1 MDFTRIGAKNSQD
14 VFVYENFNMY
24 ICPDNIFIEP
34 VQNTNVVLSFDR
46 VDFTCQKQVNKG
58 QIPSKCGHQKIA
70 GILGIVRLLVG
81 PYIIIIKEKQLLG
94 KISGHDIWQLRDIDL
109 IPLPKTKLHLND
121 TQVQMDLEYMNMVK
135 QTFSTPY
142 YYFSYTYDLTH
153 TMQRLYNT
161 SPSFLDTPMYERADI
176 RFLWNHYL
184 LTNFCKENSEFC
196 VSVIH
201 GFIAINECKLNGK
214 PFIWTLVSRRS
225 RYRHG
230 PRLLKR
236 GIDHN
241 GNVANFVETEMIVEY
256 NNTRSSYVQTRGS
269 IPLFWSQYPTLKY
282 KPVVQISSNENHFDA
297 ATQHFNE
304 QISFYGQQILIN
316 LIDHRGAEQEL
327 ERKYHDIVNMIDNNN
342 IKYEAFDFHSECKKM
357 RWDRL
362 SILVNRVA
370 HEQDNLKYFLL
381 GSDGKLLISQKG
393 IFRTNCIDCLDRTN
407 VVQSLLARRM
417 LTIMLQKLDILSL
430 GQKVEDQFDFE
441 ALFKTVWADHA
452 DTISI
457 QYSGTG
463 ALKTDFTR
471 TGKRTYNGMLRD
483 LKNSLMRYYKNNL
496 RDGVRQDCIDLVL
509 GSYKVNTEESASLPC
524 PLEVKPALKYFM
536 YPIILMIALA
546 MFMANAVFTS
556 EYNTG
561 TYLFLLFWGT
571 MVICVLSLIFYYGKE
586 FVNYPRLSSF
596 DNGKRL
602 HHHHE

>member
-1 MDFTRIGAKNSQD
+1 MNSTTAD
-14 VFVYENFNMY
+14 IKTTSLIYNEFNMY
-24 ICPDNIFIEP
+24 ICPNNIFIEP
-34 VQNTNVVLSFDR
+34 VQNTNVILNIDR
-46 VDFTCQKQVNKG
+46 IDFTSQKQTNNG
-58 QIPSKCGHQKIA
+58 QIPTESKSQTIA
-70 GILGIVRLLVG
+70 GILGVVKLLIG
-81 PYIIIIKEKQLLG
+81 PYIIIIKKKKFVG
-94 KISGHDIWQLRDIDL
+94 KINGHDIWQLIDIDIL
-109 IPLPKTKLHLND
+109 PIPKTKLHLNE
-121 TQVQMDLEYMNMVK
+121 TQDRMDIEYLNMIK
-135 QTFSTPY
+135 QTFNTPY

-161 SPSFLDTPMYERADI
+161 STSFVNIPMYERADQ

-184 LTNFCKENSEFC
+184 LKNFCMEHHEFC
-196 VSVIH
+196 VPIIH
-201 GFIAINECKLNGK
+201 GFIAINNCILNGK
-214 PFIWTLVSRRS
+214 DFVWTVVSRRS
-225 RYRHG
+225 RNRHG

-236 GIDHN
+236 GIDLN

-256 NNTRSSYVQTRGS
+256 NNTKSSYVQTRGS
-269 IPLFWSQYPTLKY
+269 IPLYWAQYPTLKY
-282 KPVVQISSNENHFDA
+282 KPAMQIAQNENHLEA
-297 ATQHFNE
+297 ATIHFNE
-304 QISFYGQQILIN
+304 QISIYGQQILIN

-327 ERKYHDIVNMIDNNN
+327 ERNYHDIVTMLDNNK

-381 GSDGKLLISQKG
+381 GSDGKLLILQKG
-393 IFRTNCIDCLDRTN
+393 VFRTNCVDCLDRTN
-407 VVQSLLARRM
+407 VVQSLLGRRM
-417 LTIMLQKLDILSL
+417 LTVMLQKMDILNF
-430 GQKVEDQFDFE
+430 GQKVEDQLDFE
-441 ALFKTVWADHA
+441 SLFKSVWADHA
-452 DTISI
+452 DIISI

-471 TGKRTYNGMLRD
+471 TGKRTYNGMFRD
-483 LKNSLMRYYKNNL
+483 LKNSLLRYYKNNL
-496 RDGVRQDCIDLVL
+496 RDGVRQDSIDLVL
-509 GSYKVNTEESASLPC
+509 GNYVVNAEESASLSC

-561 TYLFLLFWGT
+561 TYIFLLFWGT
-571 MVICVLSLIFYYGKE
+571 MVMCVLSLIFYYGKE

-602 HHHHE
+602 HHHQS